1 MGAAHGG
8 GAAGGMGA
16 AHGGGAAGGMGA
28 GGMGAGGMGAGIPP
42 TTPTRYNN
50 KLDVV
55 VVEYVKLPLDDL
67 VF

>member
-1 MGAAHGG
+1 
-8 GAAGGMGA
+8 MGA

-50 KLDVV
+50 QQA
-55 VVEYVKLPLDDL
+55 
-67 VF
+67 